1 MDLLNDILS
10 TILIGSVIQ
19 SKIYSGKKKWGIGG
33 KGCERAYFALIVQ
46 GSGTIQIDNQTG
58 YTFNPGDFFFIG
70 PHVNYWIGSEEYNR
84 DRMFRDSVNSDSI
97 FENIHIEGDEN
108 KVEIM
113 CGWFKFGLPQ
123 QSLFYNVIPQILCL
137 NKFDNSYPQLISA
150 VNMLQSEANAAL
162 SGAKQIMKR
171 LGEII
176 IILII
181 RTHFNKSG
189 EQIHWLNALK
199 DPKIS
204 LAVESIHEDISK
216 KWTVEMMSRTAGMSR
231 AAFAAQFKKL
241 MNEGPLNYLT
251 KWRMYTA
258 AHLLITT
265 SYTLADVAEKV
276 GYSSEL
282 SLNKAFK
289 KQYKSSPGVYRNVLR

>member
-33 KGCERAYFALIVQ
+33 KGCERAYFALIAH
-46 GSGTIQIDNQTG
+46 GSGSVQIDTQAS
-58 YTFNPGDFFFIG
+58 YTFNAGDFFFIG
-70 PHVNYWIGSEEYNR
+70 PHVNYWIGSEEYNQ
-84 DRMFRDSVNSDSI
+84 DRLFRDSINSDSI

-108 KVEIM
+108 KVEIV
-113 CGWFKFGLPQ
+113 CGWFKFGLPP

-137 NKFDNSYPQLISA
+137 NEFDNSYPQIISA
-150 VNMLQSEANAAL
+150 VNMLQSEANTAL

-181 RTHFNKSG
+181 RAHFDKSG

-231 AAFAAQFKKL
+231 ASFAAQFKKL

-251 KWRMYTA
+251 KWRMYKA

-265 SYTLADVAEKV
+265 SYTLADIAEKV

-289 KQYKSSPGVYRNVLR
+289 KQYKISPSVYKKVLR